1 MVGIVDVGGGNRCV
15 YSAGVYDAFLDC
27 GFTPDYAIG
36 VSAGSANLI
45 TYIAGQKGRTYRFY
59 TEYAQRKEYLSRD
72 NILKYASPVGLDYIF
87 GELSNEGGEDPL
99 DFDAFMKSDV
109 EYYAVATRVSDG
121 KGVFF
126 GKRHFTW
133 NDYEILKASCSLPVI
148 CRQRKIGPDRF
159 LDGGVAEPIPFKKAF
174 NDGCDRVIV
183 VLTKPRREYAVPD
196 KMIYGGAKYMV
207 WMPKIGRLCR
217 DLHVRAGKLLN
228 DLAVLENEGKAIV
241 IEPETT
247 FGVTTLSK
255 DIEGMKKLYELG
267 YNDGK
272 KLMEKRWTNENKRV

>member
-1 MVGIVDVGGGNRCV
+1 MIGLVDVGGGNRCV
-15 YSAGVYDAFLDC
+15 YSAGVYDCFLD
-27 GFTPDYAIG
+27 GAFMPDYAIG
-36 VSAGSANLI
+36 VSAGSANVI
-45 TYIAGQKGRTYRFY
+45 TYVAGQRGRTYRFY
-59 TEYAQRKEYLSRD
+59 TDYAQRKEYLSRE

-87 GELSNEGGEDPL
+87 GDLSNEGGEDPL
-99 DFDAFMKSDV
+99 DIDAFMKSDV
-109 EYYAVATRVSDG
+109 EYYAVATRVKDG

-174 NDGCDRVIV
+174 SDGCDKVIV
-183 VLTKPRREYAVPD
+183 VLTKPRIEYALPD

-207 WMPKIGRLCR
+207 WMPKIGKLCR
-217 DLHVRAGKLLN
+217 NLHLRAGELL
-228 DLAVLENEGKAIV
+228 DELSVLEKEGKAVV

-247 FGVTTLSK
+247 FGVSTLSK
-255 DIEGMKKLYELG
+255 DIDGMKKLYELG

-272 KLMEKRWTNENKRV
+272 TFLESGWINENKKI